1 MATLGVCA
9 PDPPADGTRYYMILM
24 GGHGQRFRP
33 RTAHTWATY
42 VKATPNA
49 PLEQFTI
56 SWLPVSREVR
66 PISFRPEPGTNL
78 SLQQTLDLMITGNH
92 RVSMWGPFEIP
103 QYFFEESQRQKSF
116 LDSGAVMYRVISVRD
131 VNPNTS
137 HCVHAITRADPALD
151 RATRPIVMYGEAV
164 SQRVA
169 NGLAQTGIVAQPNV
183 THDWL
188 IPALNLE
195 RYKLKREP
203 VGQPGLI
210 HLLPR
215 R

>member
-1 MATLGVCA
+1 
-9 PDPPADGTRYYMILM
+9 M

-56 SWLPVSREVR
+56 SWLPVSRDVR
-66 PISFRPEPGTNL
+66 PSRFRPEPGANL
-78 SLQQTLDLMITGNH
+78 TLQQTLDLMITGNH
-92 RVSMWGPFEIP
+92 RVSLWGPFEIP
-103 QYFFEESQRQKSF
+103 QYFYEESQNQKAF
-116 LDSGAVMYRVISVRD
+116 LDSGAVKYRVINAFDRSPY
-131 VNPNTS
+131 NE
-137 HCVHAITRADPALD
+137 HCVHAIVRADPALE
-151 RATRPIVMYGEAV
+151 RATRPIIMYGEAV

-169 NGLAQTGIVAQPNV
+169 NGLAKTGIVAQPNV

-188 IPALNLE
+188 IPALDLE
-195 RYKLKREP
+195 RYKLRRAP
-203 VGQPGLI
+203 VGQPGLV